1 MELTSV
7 EQARYPILQELHT
20 AGVRFTFFEHPPV
33 FTVEEGLELLAH
45 IPGQGTKNL
54 FVTDK
59 KKQRLALVT
68 VCEEKRVDLK
78 QLGEQIGFGRL
89 SFGSADRLRQCL
101 GVEPGSV
108 SPLAILFHG
117 SQHVDCFV
125 DADLFIADQIQIHPL
140 RNTATIVVSP
150 QELYLQF
157 FNSRGISVQQLQ
169 IPCI

>member
-20 AGVRFTFFEHPPV
+20 AGVCYAFFEHPPV

-59 KKQRLALVT
+59 KKHRLGLVT

-108 SPLAILFHG
+108 SPLAMLFHG
-117 SQHVDCFV
+117 AQHVDCFV
-125 DADLFIADQIQIHPL
+125 DADLFAAEQIQIHPL
-140 RNTATIVVSP
+140 RNTATILVAP
-150 QELYLQF
+150 HELFHQF
-157 FNSRGISVQQLQ
+157 FSSRGIAAQQIQ
-169 IPCI
+169 IPCL